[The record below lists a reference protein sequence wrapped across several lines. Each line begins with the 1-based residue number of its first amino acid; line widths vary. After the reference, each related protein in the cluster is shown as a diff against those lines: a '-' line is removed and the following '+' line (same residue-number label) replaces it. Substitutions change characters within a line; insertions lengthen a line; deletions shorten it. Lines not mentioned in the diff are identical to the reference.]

1 MTGYQNTARSIS
13 LLIAA
18 LVATPSALAHAQDS
32 DDHADNP
39 LASRAD
45 VGLVVGGK
53 VGAGIGKP
61 FSEFGATPV
70 FELELGYM
78 LPLGDPI
85 GRSIELFVT
94 GQFTQPGIDGKG
106 KPDSR
111 LPGDGILHYDVTQQ
125 ELALSLGALYRFDL
139 HNKLLMPYGGLG
151 GRMYMLKT
159 KVKASAGGQDYGAN
173 DETQTKFGLVLLG
186 GVDIFVGPGALLAE
200 LSFGWASLD
209 GYVLRNTN
217 LGALSLAVGYRLMF

>member
-1 MTGYQNTARSIS
+1 

-18 LVATPSALAHAQDS
+18 LVAAPCALAHAQAQS
-32 DDHADNP
+32 DDHADDP
-39 LASRAD
+39 LASRAN
-45 VGLVVGGK
+45 VGLVLGGK
-53 VGAGIGKP
+53 VGGGIGKP

-94 GQFTQPGIDGKG
+94 GQFTQPGIDGKAS

-139 HNKLLMPYGGLG
+139 HSKLLMPYGGLG

-159 KVKASAGGQDYGAN
+159 KVKASAGGQSYGQN
-173 DETQTKFGLVLLG
+173 DETQTKFGLLLLG
-186 GVDIFVGPGALLAE
+186 GVDMFVGPGALLAE